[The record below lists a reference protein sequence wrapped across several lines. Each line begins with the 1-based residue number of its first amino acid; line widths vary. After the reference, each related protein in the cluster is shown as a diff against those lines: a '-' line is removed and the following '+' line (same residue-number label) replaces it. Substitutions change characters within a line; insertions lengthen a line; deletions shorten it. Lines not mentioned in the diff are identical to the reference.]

1 MDFKILVRS
10 FLIQHDFCFKI
21 QKVTWNALSAGVF
34 SVETLLLRSRFCVI
48 TLLFFEKTAAEKR
61 ATFLIVSLTN
71 EQTDDVSETA

>member
-1 MDFKILVRS
+1 MLVRS
-10 FLIQHDFCFKI
+10 FVIQHDFCFEI

-61 ATFLIVSLTN
+61 ATFLIMFLTN

>member
-1 MDFKILVRS
+1 MDSKILVRS
-10 FLIQHDFCFKI
+10 FVIQHDFCFEI

-48 TLLFFEKTAAEKR
+48 TQLFFEKTAAEKR
-61 ATFLIVSLTN
+61 ATFLIMFLTN

>member
-1 MDFKILVRS
+1 MDSKYSFDRS
-10 FLIQHDFCFKI
+10 WFNMIFCFAI